1 MEWGS
6 TFRGWCQT
14 TGDAREDPG
23 EKQHDGGGGG
33 QHERCLMISALPIS
47 SPGSGQTNGAV
58 DLAGISEPSFVSLPS
73 ALEEPS
79 GFIRCLVVS
88 LSRFQNPREQFLVTI
103 SPTL

>member
-6 TFRGWCQT
+6 TFRGWRQT
-14 TGDAREDPG
+14 ASDAREDPG

-47 SPGSGQTNGAV
+47 SPGSGQTNGA

-73 ALEEPS
+73 ALEESS
-79 GFIRCLVVS
+79 GFIRCLVVG

-103 SPTL
+103 SLTL